1 MFASPVVDDPAVRMI
16 RGSSDPGLP
25 CVALLGLSVF
35 ILEADT
41 AHFPDSHPL
50 RRQQPSVFVNP
61 IVNDPAVSM
70 DRGPS
75 DLDLSR
81 VAALDLPSVMEEG

>member
-1 MFASPVVDDPAVRMI
+1 MFANPIVDDPAVSMI

-25 CVALLGLSVF
+25 RVAPPGLSVF
-35 ILEADT
+35 ILEVDT

-50 RRQQPSVFVNP
+50 RRQQSSVFVNP
-61 IVNDPAVSM
+61 IVNNPAISM

-75 DLDLSR
+75 DLDLPR
-81 VAALDLPSVMEEG
+81 VAALDLPSVVEEG